1 MARQNNRG
9 EGFFQFVRI
18 WEKFPIF
25 CLCFFTLG
33 CIMIISRE
41 LSVILCGQNINADD
55 DKEIKSEAETI
66 ERSMNMMNV
75 GAVSSQR
82 SLFWDY
88 THLSSGKRINTAKDD
103 AAGLAI
109 AMKMQREETGLR
121 AGAENA
127 GMAIGAANVAEGA
140 LGEMSDYLQR
150 IHDLA
155 LRSMNGINSAE
166 DKQVYQDEINQ
177 LKQGIESLA
186 KNTTFN
192 EQTLLDG
199 SMADLS
205 TAVSPSGGHMSIQ
218 MKNSTLA
225 ALGIEDLDVTSKD
238 FNLDSIKKAMG
249 MVMERRSSLGASTNA
264 LEHVRNFN
272 NAASIEQL
280 SSRSRLEDLDFPKA
294 ISKKK
299 QDEVMG
305 QYRMHMIRRQME
317 QKKSVMGLF

>member
-1 MARQNNRG
+1 
-9 EGFFQFVRI
+9 
-18 WEKFPIF
+18 
-25 CLCFFTLG
+25 
-33 CIMIISRE
+33 MI
-41 LSVILCGQNINADD
+41 
-55 DKEIKSEAETI
+55 T
-66 ERSMNMMNV
+66 MNV
-75 GAVSSQR
+75 GAISSQR

-109 AMKMQREETGLR
+109 ANKMKTRETGYQV
-121 AGAENA
+121 GSENA
-127 GMAIGAANVAEGA
+127 GMGIGAANVAEGA
-140 LGEMSDYLQR
+140 LGGMSDYLQR

-155 LRSMNGINSAE
+155 LRSMNGINSDA
-166 DKQVYQDEINQ
+166 DKQMYQNEINQ

-186 KNTTFN
+186 KDTSFN
-192 EQTLLDG
+192 EQKLLDG
-199 SMADLS
+199 SMADFS
-205 TAVSPSGGHMSIQ
+205 TAVSPSGGRMSIQ
-218 MKNSTLA
+218 MENSTLQ
-225 ALGIEDLDVTSKD
+225 ALGIADLDVTSKD
-238 FNLDSIKKAMG
+238 FNLDSIKKAMD
-249 MVMERRSSLGASTNA
+249 MVSERRGSLGASTNA